1 MIRNEKEYK
10 IAAERLEDEKK
21 RLTQQEAELAERGL
35 DATEIKNLIDPLK
48 SFYLQLQEEVESYE
62 RLKRGQFEEL
72 ENLRGLG
79 HLLVSLRIAQDMT
92 QKELAEKLG
101 VDPTQI
107 SRDERNDYH
116 GISIDRTVKVLDAL
130 GVQLTTQVRI
140 APKAM
145 A

>member
-1 MIRNEKEYK
+1 MIRNDREYK
-10 IAAERLEDEKK
+10 IAAERLEEERE
-21 RLTQQEAELAERGL
+21 RLKQQEAELASRGIE
-35 DATEIKNLIDPLK
+35 AAGIKNLMDPLK

-92 QKELAEKLG
+92 QKDLADKLG

-116 GISIDRTVKVLDAL
+116 GISIDRAVKVLDAL
-130 GVQLTTQVRI
+130 GVQLKTQVKI
-140 APKAM
+140 APKTIA
-145 A
+145 